1 MTKTTGDKQVRRVA
15 LDLDVAKRYLPAI
28 LAGVNIVL
36 ILVDILLLSLLPRL
50 ASDIV
55 TLRSEILAHQ
65 LKLQG
70 TQKLAVDLE
79 STRGEQEKIIRLLP
93 TKQRLLE
100 VIEVFESIKDM
111 VTVKNFSFESEVP
124 QPDAQGFAFLPLSL
138 TLEGSLSQVMSAL
151 VRIQKAPF
159 LFTVEQS
166 VVESPEGL
174 SQTVRLNL
182 LMRIYVSE
190 PFTQTQ

>member
-50 ASDIV
+50 AFDIV

-100 VIEVFESIKDM
+100 VIEVFESLKDM

-138 TLEGSLSQVMSAL
+138 TLEGSLSQAMSAL

-182 LMRIYVSE
+182 LMRVYVSE